1 YFMVRATWS
10 VFESPVLNTRWVRI
24 SPHVIDTLL
33 LASAAYLA
41 VASGQ
46 YPFLQPWLSAK
57 LAALVAYI
65 LLGVVAIR
73 RGRTPLV
80 RGLCALLAL
89 AVFAYMVAVAFYRSP
104 LPFSSIPVI
113 RARGSGAAGGWP
125 RSPPAPRRLAPDPP
139 RRCPPAAGQG
149 WWHR

>member
-1 YFMVRATWS
+1 MTVESYLAVKLAHITLALVSVGYFMVRATWS
-10 VFESPVLNTRWVRI
+10 VFDSPVLNNRWVRI

-33 LASAAYLA
+33 LASAIYLA

-46 YPFLQPWLSAK
+46 YPFQQPWLSAK

-65 LLGVVAIR
+65 LLGTFAIR

-80 RGLCALLAL
+80 RGLCALLAI

-104 LPFSSIPVI
+104 LPFI
-113 RARGSGAAGGWP
+113 
-125 RSPPAPRRLAPDPP
+125 
-139 RRCPPAAGQG
+139 
-149 WWHR
+149 